1 MPMETAKLFWNGRS
15 QAVRLPRH
23 FRFQGDRVFVKRMG
37 NAVVLLPY
45 HDSWQALFESID
57 QFSDDFMDDRE
68 QPPQQQRESLFE

>member
-1 MPMETAKLFWNGRS
+1 MPMETAKLFQNGRS
-15 QAVRLPRH
+15 QAVRLPKH
-23 FRFQGDRVFVKRMG
+23 LRFQGDRVFVKRMG

-45 HDSWQALFESID
+45 NDSWQSLFESID